1 MLRCWTLRQLRHGP
15 VPNKFQSRKN
25 SDRNR
30 TGACGFGAEYLLGL
44 DMRLLSES
52 SNLLLFLP
60 LAAVCPSI
68 IIKTRE
74 LRHTVADFKPGIISL
89 DESQR

>member
-1 MLRCWTLRQLRHGP
+1 
-15 VPNKFQSRKN
+15 
-25 SDRNR
+25 
-30 TGACGFGAEYLLGL
+30 
-44 DMRLLSES
+44 MRLLSES

-74 LRHTVADFKPGIISL
+74 RSTAGFLRAELRHAVADFKPGIISL
-89 DESQR
+89 DKSQR